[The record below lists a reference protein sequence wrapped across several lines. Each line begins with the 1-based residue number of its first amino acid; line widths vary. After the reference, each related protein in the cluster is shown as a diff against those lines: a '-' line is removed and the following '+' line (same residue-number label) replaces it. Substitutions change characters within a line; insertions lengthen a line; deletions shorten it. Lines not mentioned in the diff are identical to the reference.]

1 MTLLKGKLSHAR
13 TVMSSRDHNSRSER
27 LLWGNGLV
35 AGFGKPTGT
44 ESTIHPLRAE
54 LSFSNRTRQL
64 GDLEPASRQQTM
76 WKGKR
81 RKKLLS
87 TPFPPDWKRIVET
100 LCPFYYRLPEPDR
113 RELEGHIQVFMAE
126 KKFEGCGG
134 LKITDEIKV
143 CIAAQA
149 CLLLLHRHT
158 DCYPALRTILVYP
171 SSYFAPTI
179 RHLGS
184 GVFEESQQPRAGES
198 WREGVVVL
206 AWDEV
211 YKGTMASGQSN
222 VVLHELAHQLD
233 FEDGQ
238 ADGAPVLG
246 TGESRSM
253 RKSRYATW
261 ARVMGAEYEQL
272 RAKVQS
278 GGNSILRDYGA
289 TNPAEFFA
297 VATECFFCKPH
308 AMQQQHSELYE
319 ELKWYYQQDPVH
331 WLP

>member
-1 MTLLKGKLSHAR
+1 
-13 TVMSSRDHNSRSER
+13 
-27 LLWGNGLV
+27 
-35 AGFGKPTGT
+35 
-44 ESTIHPLRAE
+44 
-54 LSFSNRTRQL
+54 
-64 GDLEPASRQQTM
+64 
-76 WKGKR
+76 
-81 RKKLLS
+81 
-87 TPFPPDWKRIVET
+87 
-100 LCPFYYRLPEPDR
+100 
-113 RELEGHIQVFMAE
+113 
-126 KKFEGCGG
+126 

-171 SSYFAPTI
+171 GTYFAPTA
-179 RHLGS
+179 RHVGS
-184 GVFEESQQPRAGES
+184 GIFEESQQSRAGES

-211 YKGTMASGQSN
+211 RKGTMASGQSN
-222 VVLHELAHQLD
+222 VVLHEFAHQLD
-233 FEDGQ
+233 FEDGY
-238 ADGAPVLG
+238 ADGAPLLG
-246 TGESRSM
+246 TGETFLM

-278 GGNSILRDYGA
+278 GENSVLRDYGA

-297 VATECFFCKPH
+297 VATEFFFGKPQEMH
-308 AMQQQHSELYE
+308 QKLPALYE
-319 ELKWYYQQDPVH
+319 ELKWFYRQDPVH